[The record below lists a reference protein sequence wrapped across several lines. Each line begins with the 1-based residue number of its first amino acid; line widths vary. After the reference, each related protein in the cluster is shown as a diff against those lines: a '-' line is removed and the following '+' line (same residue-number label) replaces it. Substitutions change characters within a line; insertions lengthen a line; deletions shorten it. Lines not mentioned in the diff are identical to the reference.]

1 LRLTCSSLSLYSLPA
16 TEVIATVAR
25 LGFPAMDLVGIPT
38 LEPIHLDVARRDPEE
53 LRLLA
58 RAVEAAQI
66 KVATVVTV
74 PSDGLPRWDP
84 AEINARVGWAVSACR
99 AVGALRLVLDAGNP
113 VPGEHV
119 ERKQAIA
126 RWKAMIDVAHSLT
139 SGAGFAFAVEMPHTG
154 TLAERFDQVEELA
167 VAMDHPDIGVDYDTS
182 HVYRSGTSIDDSL
195 QLIGDRV
202 VKVALRDVGQDGE
215 FCRPGT
221 GCVDFRRL
229 FTLLQQRNYTGDMV
243 IELETPGVTE
253 PSDQV
258 REIEQA
264 RAFVEATLAG
274 Q

>member
-1 LRLTCSSLSLYSLPA
+1 VRLTCSSLSLYSLPA
-16 TEVIATVAR
+16 TEVIATVAKI
-25 LGFPAMDLVGIPT
+25 GFPAMDLVGIPT

-58 RAVEAAQI
+58 RAVEDSQI
-66 KVATVVTV
+66 EVATVVTV
-74 PSDGLPRWDP
+74 PSDGLRRWDP
-84 AEINARVGWAVSACR
+84 VEINARVGWAVSACR
-99 AVGALRLVLDAGNP
+99 AIGAHRLVLDAGNP

-126 RWKAMIDVAHSLT
+126 RWKAMIDEAHGLT
-139 SGAGFAFAVEMPHTG
+139 SQAGVAFAVEMPHTG

-167 VAMDHPDIGVDYDTS
+167 GAMDHPDIGLDYDTS
-182 HVYRSGTSIDDSL
+182 HVYRSGTSVEDSL
-195 QLIGDRV
+195 RLIGDRV

-221 GCVDFRRL
+221 GGVDFRRL
-229 FTLLQQRNYTGDMV
+229 FTLLEARKYTGDLV

-253 PSDQV
+253 PSDQI
-258 REIEQA
+258 REIELS
-264 RAFVEATLAG
+264 RAFVDATLAG